1 MWESAFRWEG
11 FRGNPLRIMGTPPCF
26 PLKQRSRKKE
36 NKASNNNTR
45 KFHLP
50 LSSSLLRWSQW
61 HLVATP
67 TSDPWTQPLQPPFS
81 FFLVCVLWGST
92 SSVRRRIELE
102 FDVFL
107 GKPGPPGTMQIS
119 VLSHLSTK
127 SIKNAPSRDS
137 LSGGG
142 VGWALSQHAG
152 DLLAHNKSG
161 A

>member
-81 FFLVCVLWGST
+81 FFFG
-92 SSVRRRIELE
+92 VRA
-102 FDVFL
+102 L
-107 GKPGPPGTMQIS
+107 GLNFKCSPPNWTWIRCLSRKTRTPGHNANISAFPPF
-119 VLSHLSTK
+119 HEK
-127 SIKNAPSRDS
+127 
-137 LSGGG
+137 
-142 VGWALSQHAG
+142 H
-152 DLLAHNKSG
+152 
-161 A
+161 